1 MSIINKIFGSARSI
15 WGKGGF
21 LKGTGTVS
29 STSSKAFSI
38 GLETPA
44 SAKNF
49 ILNSSNKYIDNENYT
64 NPEELLCA
72 SHTACIVI
80 TFSSILGKH
89 KYEAT
94 NIQADAK
101 CTMEIRPNGFIV
113 TNMDLN
119 LNATI
124 PNIDNEKFQELALIA
139 KEACPISKL
148 MNGNVKI
155 SLTSTLNNHN
165 NK

>member
-1 MSIINKIFGSARSI
+1 MSISNKIIGSAKSI

-21 LKGTGTVS
+21 FKGTGTVS
-29 STSSKAFSI
+29 STSSKAFSV

-49 ILNSSNKYIDNENYT
+49 ILNSPNKYTDNENNT

-72 SHTACIVI
+72 SHSACLAI

-94 NIQADAK
+94 HIEADAK
-101 CTMEIRPNGFIV
+101 CTMEITPSGFVV
-113 TNMDLN
+113 TNIDLT

-124 PNIDNEKFQELALIA
+124 PNIENEKFQELALIA
-139 KEACPISKL
+139 KDACPISKL
-148 MNGNVKI
+148 MNGNVKV
-155 SLTSTLNNHN
+155 SLKSTLNN
-165 NK
+165 